1 MTKRVAIIGAGA
13 SGLVGIKCCLDEG
26 LEPVCFEKGTD
37 IGGLW
42 NYTPDAKDGQASVF
56 HSTIINTSKEI
67 MCFSDFPAPKE
78 YPNFM
83 HNTWVVKYF
92 RLFANHFGLQK
103 YVHFNTA
110 IESVEPSSDYDT
122 TGKWDVKYTN
132 SEKNVTK
139 TETFDAV
146 LVCSGH
152 HVDPHK
158 PKFPGQDDFQGRI
171 VHTHDYKVPKNYED
185 KRILVIGIGN
195 SGGDAAVELARVGS
209 QVFLSTR
216 RGSWVLNRVSDE
228 GYPIDLV
235 GIRRFLQKFPPSVI
249 NMVARKKL
257 NNRFNHA
264 NYGLQPDF
272 PPLAQHPMVNDLL
285 PNEVLSGRVKI
296 KANVKRFMKSSVEFE
311 DGTVEEDID
320 EVIMATGYIF
330 GFPFLDESVVKVT
343 NNEVSVYK
351 YVFPP
356 SLKHGTLA
364 IIGLIQPLGAINP
377 ISEMQC
383 RWATRVFKGLAN
395 LPNKEV
401 MMGDIQAKKE
411 AMAERYVKSQR
422 HTIQVDY
429 IPYMDELANQIGVRP
444 DFQQMFFSD
453 PKLAWKCVFGPFTP
467 YQYRLVGPGKWNGA
481 KEAIETLWGRVIYA
495 TKTRPVKEPK
505 KGLGLSGVLKILI
518 FVAVVIAFAMKY
530 YK

>member
-1 MTKRVAIIGAGA
+1 MPKRVAIIGAGS
-13 SGLVGIKCCLDEG
+13 SGLGAIKCCLDEG

-42 NYTPDAKDGQASVF
+42 NYHTDIKEGHASVF
-56 HSTIINTSKEI
+56 RSTIINTSKEI

-92 RLFANHFGLQK
+92 RLFANHFGLLQ
-103 YVHFNTA
+103 YIHFNMVT
-110 IESVEPSSDYDT
+110 ESVQPASDYAT
-122 TGKWDVKYTN
+122 SGKWDVKYTDT
-132 SEKNVTK
+132 EKNDTK

-158 PKFPGQDDFQGRI
+158 PTFPGQDEFQGRI
-171 VHTHDYKVPKNYED
+171 VHTHDYKVPKGYEN

-216 RGSWVLNRVSDE
+216 RGSWILNRVSDE

-235 GIRRFLQKFPPSVI
+235 IIRRFLKMLPASIRLKQTI
-249 NMVARKKL
+249 KKL
-257 NNRFNHA
+257 NHRFNHA

-272 PPLAQHPMVNDLL
+272 PPSAQHPMVNDLL
-285 PNEVLSGRVKI
+285 PNEILSGRVKI
-296 KANVKRFMKSSVEFE
+296 KANVKLFMKSSVEFE

-364 IIGLIQPLGAINP
+364 IIGLIQPLGAINA

-395 LPNKEV
+395 LPSKEV
-401 MMGDIQAKKE
+401 MIGDIQAKKE
-411 AMAERYVKSQR
+411 AMATRYVKSQR

-444 DFQQMFFSD
+444 NFQQMIFSD
-453 PKLAWKCVFGPFTP
+453 PKLAWKCVLGPFTP

-481 KEAIETLWGRVIYA
+481 KEAIETIWERVIYA
-495 TKTRPVKEPK
+495 TKTRPVKEAK
-505 KGLGLSGVLKILI
+505 KGSGFGDGLKIFI
-518 FVAVVIAFAMKY
+518 FIAVVMAFVMKY